1 MDIQKK
7 IIVPPPTGAVAP
19 LPGGCRCIVRYEA
32 RIDNELGRIL
42 DDGGQSQI
50 AISLPP
56 LPSSSLSS
64 NLSSPLLSQSALL
77 PGLVYGVHSMKVG
90 ETSSFVLPP
99 EQAFGESGRPATAF
113 TSEDDSLSAR
123 VGKALF
129 RGGNGSGVVGV
140 PVPSGSSLY
149 FKISLLSCDIGPP
162 LEEFDWDEMAKN
174 NKEDGNKL
182 LLSRDANGAIA
193 AYEQALA
200 CLDKAKSSSLFND
213 SDDAA
218 ALISISRSEQRV
230 ILHSNKAQAL
240 LMLEKFLEAEA
251 SCTTA
256 LLLDLTHQK
265 SLFRRARANRGLGKL
280 SEARADARNLYSLN
294 PSNLEARKL
303 LIDLGLGDEINSKSG
318 NAEDDG
324 KATISNGTNQEPN
337 QEKDSS
343 SKESLLTTPDQD
355 LPHSFTEAAASLRL
369 RASGLKSSSS
379 SNAFAKALKKGLT
392 DGSLYEDKPDIDMD
406 AVMKE
411 ARSVNADK
419 NDELDSNKERRSNP
433 CLWIYRQYN
442 SCLAFLGCARKRKRS

>member
-56 LPSSSLSS
+56 LPSSSSLSS
-64 NLSSPLLSQSALL
+64 NVSSPLLSQSSLL

-113 TSEDDSLSAR
+113 ISEDDSLSAR

-129 RGGNGSGVVGV
+129 RGGNGSGVGV

-162 LEEFDWDEMAKN
+162 LEEFDWDGMAKN

-193 AYEQALA
+193 AYDQALA

-240 LMLEKFLEAEA
+240 LMLDKFSEAEA

-318 NAEDDG
+318 NAEYDG
-324 KATISNGTNQEPN
+324 KGIYQEPK

-343 SKESLLTTPDQD
+343 IKESLLTTPDQD
-355 LPHSFTEAAASLRL
+355 LPQSFTEAAATLRL

-379 SNAFAKALKKGLT
+379 SDAFAKALKKGLT

-411 ARSVNADK
+411 ARSINADK
-419 NDELDSNKERRSNP
+419 NDELDSNKEWRSNP